1 MKMPF
6 HIMAK
11 PIGPVCNLACKY
23 CFYLEKQHLFPDNE
37 KYRMTD
43 ETLEIFIKNNI
54 ETNPAQEINFAW
66 QGGEPTLMGI
76 DFFKKAVELQK
87 QYSDGRKISNA
98 FQTNGIVFD
107 DEWCEFLAE
116 NHFLVGISID
126 GPPEIN
132 DAFRVDR
139 EGKPTTEIVLRS
151 IEKMKKAGVTFNSL
165 SCVNRLSGSK
175 PLEVYNFLKSIGVDF
190 MQFIPIVERLPDEEA
205 EKLGIDL
212 APPPE
217 LDEEPEA
224 SEVTK
229 WSVQPR
235 QYGNFLN
242 SIFDEWVKKDVGKIF
257 VQIFDVALSAWVG
270 YPPSLCSFAPKCGNA
285 LILEH
290 NGDVYACDHFM
301 YPKYKRGNILE
312 QSLEEIVFS
321 PEQIKFGNDKL
332 DALPEFCLKCNVRFV
347 CNGGCPKQ
355 RFLMTKQGD
364 AGLNYLCAGY
374 KKFFKHIDPDM
385 QTMANLIRMGRPAA
399 DIMETEL
406 NSRFG

>member
-1 MKMPF
+1 MPF

-43 ETLEIFIKNNI
+43 ETLEIFVKNYI
-54 ETNPAQEINFAW
+54 ESNPAQEITFAW

-98 FQTNGIVFD
+98 FQTNGIVLD
-107 DEWCEFLAE
+107 DEWCEFFAE
-116 NHFLVGISID
+116 NHFLIGISID

-139 EGKPTTEIVLRS
+139 EGKPTTDIVLQA

-175 PLEVYNFLKSIGVDF
+175 PLEVYNFLKSIGIDF
-190 MQFIPIVERLPDEEA
+190 MQFIPIVERVPDEKA

-212 APPPE
+212 APPPD

-242 SIFDEWVKKDVGKIF
+242 SIFDEWVKKDVGNIF

-301 YPKYKRGNILE
+301 YPKYKRGNILN

-321 PEQIKFGNDKL
+321 PEQIKFGSDKL

-374 KKFFKHIDPDM
+374 KKFFKHIDPNM

-399 DIMETEL
+399 DIMGTH
-406 NSRFG
+406 

>member
-1 MKMPF
+1 MPF

-43 ETLEIFIKNNI
+43 ETLEIFVKNYI
-54 ETNPAQEINFAW
+54 ETNPAQEITFAW

-98 FQTNGIVFD
+98 FQTNGIVLD
-107 DEWCEFLAE
+107 DKWCEFLAE

-165 SCVNRLSGSK
+165 SCVNRLSGSR

-212 APPPE
+212 APPPD

-242 SIFDEWVKKDVGKIF
+242 SIFDEWIKKDVGKIF

-270 YPPSLCSFAPKCGNA
+270 YPPALCSFAPKCGNA

-301 YPKYKRGNILE
+301 YPKYKRGNILN
-312 QSLEEIVFS
+312 QSFEEIVFS
-321 PEQIKFGNDKL
+321 PEQIKFGSDKL
-332 DALPEFCLKCNVRFV
+332 DALPEFCLKCSVRFV

-355 RFLMTKQGD
+355 RFLISKQGD

-374 KKFFKHIDPDM
+374 KKFFKHINPNM

-399 DIMETEL
+399 DIMETD
-406 NSRFG
+406 

>member
-1 MKMPF
+1 
-6 HIMAK
+6 MAK

-23 CFYLEKQHLFPDNE
+23 CFYLEKQNLFPDNE

-43 ETLEIFIKNNI
+43 ETLDIFVKNYI
-54 ETNPAQEINFAW
+54 ETNPAQEITFAW

-98 FQTNGIVFD
+98 FQTNGIVLD

-116 NHFLVGISID
+116 NHFLIGISID

-139 EGKPTTEIVLRS
+139 EGKPTTDIVLRA

-190 MQFIPIVERLPDEEA
+190 MQFIPIVERVPDEEA

-212 APPPE
+212 APPPD

-301 YPKYKRGNILE
+301 YPKYKRGNILN

-321 PEQIKFGNDKL
+321 PEQIKFGSDKL

-399 DIMETEL
+399 DIMQTH
-406 NSRFG
+406 

>member
-1 MKMPF
+1 
-6 HIMAK
+6 MAK

-23 CFYLEKQHLFPDNE
+23 CFYLEKQNLFPDNE

-43 ETLEIFIKNNI
+43 ETLEIFVKNYI

-98 FQTNGIVFD
+98 FQTNGIVLD

-116 NHFLVGISID
+116 NHFLIGISID

-139 EGKPTTEIVLRS
+139 EGKPTTDIVLRA

-175 PLEVYNFLKSIGVDF
+175 PLEVYNFLKSIGIDF
-190 MQFIPIVERLPDEEA
+190 MQFIPIVERVPDEEA

-212 APPPE
+212 APPPD

-301 YPKYKRGNILE
+301 YPKYKRGNILN
-312 QSLEEIVFS
+312 QSLEEIIFS
-321 PEQIKFGNDKL
+321 PEQIKFGSDKL

-399 DIMETEL
+399 DIMQTH
-406 NSRFG
+406 

>member
-1 MKMPF
+1 MKIPF
-6 HIMAK
+6 HIMVK

-37 KYRMTD
+37 RYKMSD
-43 ETLEIFIKNNI
+43 EILETFVKNYI
-54 ETNPAQEINFAW
+54 ETNPAQEVGFAW
-66 QGGEPTLMGI
+66 QGGEPTLMGV
-76 DFFKKAVELQK
+76 DFFRKAVELQK
-87 QYSDGRKISNA
+87 KYSNGKKITNA
-98 FQTNGIVFD
+98 FQTNGIVLD
-107 DEWCEFLAE
+107 DEWCGFLAE

-132 DAFRVDR
+132 DQFRVDKL
-139 EGKPTTEIVLRS
+139 GKPTTEIIVRS
-151 IEKMKKAGVTFNSL
+151 IEKMKKMGVTFNSL

-205 EKLGIDL
+205 EKLGIEL
-212 APPPE
+212 ATPPN

-242 SIFDEWVKKDVGKIF
+242 SIFDEWMKQDVGKIF

-270 YPPSLCSFAPKCGNA
+270 YPPGLCSFAPQCGNA

-301 YPKYKRGNILE
+301 YPKYNRGNILE
-312 QSLEEIVFS
+312 KSLDEMVFS
-321 PEQIKFGNDKL
+321 TEQIKFGSDKL
-332 DALPEFCLKCNVRFV
+332 NALPNFCLKCGVRFV

-355 RFLMTKQGD
+355 RFLKTKQGD
-364 AGLNYLCAGY
+364 PGLNYLCAGY
-374 KKFFKHIDPDM
+374 KKFFKHIDPYM
-385 QTMANLIRMGRPAA
+385 QTMAELIQTGRPAA
-399 DIMETEL
+399 DIMIKK
-406 NSRFG
+406 

>member
-1 MKMPF
+1 
-6 HIMAK
+6 MAK

-23 CFYLEKQHLFPDNE
+23 CFYLEKTHLFPGNE

-43 ETLEIFIKNNI
+43 DTLEIFVKNYI
-54 ETNPAQEINFAW
+54 ETNPAQEITFAW

-87 QYSDGRKISNA
+87 KYSNGKKISNA
-98 FQTNGIVFD
+98 FQTNGIVLD
-107 DEWCEFLAE
+107 DQWCEFFAE

-132 DAFRVDR
+132 DAFRVDKN
-139 EGKPTTEIVLRS
+139 GNKTTDIVVRS
-151 IEKMKKAGVTFNSL
+151 IEMMKKAGVAFNSL
-165 SCVNRLSGSK
+165 ACVNRLSGSK
-175 PLEVYNFLKSIGVDF
+175 PVEVYNFLKSIGVDF

-205 EKLGIDL
+205 EKLGIEL
-212 APPPE
+212 AVPPN

-224 SEVTK
+224 SKVTK

-242 SIFDEWVKKDVGKIF
+242 SIFDEWIKKDVGNVF

-301 YPKYKRGNILE
+301 YPKYKRGNVLN
-312 QSLEEIVFS
+312 QSFDEIVFS
-321 PEQIKFGNDKL
+321 PDQIKFGNDKL
-332 DALPEFCLKCNVRFV
+332 NALPDFCLKCNVRFA

-355 RFLMTKQGD
+355 RFLTTKQGD
-364 AGLNYLCAGY
+364 PGLNYLCAGY
-374 KKFFKHIDPDM
+374 KKFFKHIDSPM
-385 QTMANLIRMGRPAA
+385 TEMANLVRMGRPAA
-399 DIMETEL
+399 DIM
-406 NSRFG
+406 GPH

>member
-1 MKMPF
+1 
-6 HIMAK
+6 MAK

-23 CFYLEKQHLFPDNE
+23 CFYLEKQNLFPDNE

-43 ETLEIFIKNNI
+43 ETLEIFVKNYI

-98 FQTNGIVFD
+98 FQTNGIVLD

-116 NHFLVGISID
+116 NHFLIGISID

-139 EGKPTTEIVLRS
+139 EGKPTTDIVLRA

-190 MQFIPIVERLPDEEA
+190 MQFIPIVERVPDEEA

-212 APPPE
+212 APPPD

-301 YPKYKRGNILE
+301 YPKYKRGNILN

-321 PEQIKFGNDKL
+321 PEQIKFGSDKL

-399 DIMETEL
+399 DIMQTH
-406 NSRFG
+406 

>member
-1 MKMPF
+1 
-6 HIMAK
+6 MAK
-11 PIGPVCNLACKY
+11 PIGPICNLACKY

-43 ETLEIFIKNNI
+43 ETLEIFTKNYI
-54 ETNPAQEINFAW
+54 ETNPAQKITFAW

-76 DFFKKAVELQK
+76 DFFRKAVELQK
-87 QYSDGRKISNA
+87 QYSNGKKISNA
-98 FQTNGIVFD
+98 FQTNGILLD
-107 DEWCEFLAE
+107 DEWCEFFAE
-116 NHFLVGISID
+116 NHFLIGISID
-126 GPPEIN
+126 GPPQIN
-132 DAFRVDR
+132 DEFRVDN
-139 EGKPTTEIVLRS
+139 EGKQTTDIVVCS

-175 PLEVYNFLKSIGVDF
+175 PIEVYDFLKSIGIDF
-190 MQFIPIVERLPDEEA
+190 MQFIPIVERLPDDEA
-205 EKLGIDL
+205 EKLGIEL
-212 APPPE
+212 ATPPD

-224 SEVTK
+224 SEVTR

-242 SIFDEWVKKDVGKIF
+242 SIFDEWVKKDVGKTF

-301 YPKYKRGNILE
+301 YPKYKRGNIFEKSFDEL
-312 QSLEEIVFS
+312 VFS

-332 DALPEFCLKCNVRFV
+332 DALPEFCLKCGVRFV

-355 RFLMTKQGD
+355 RFLKTKQGD

-374 KKFFKHIDPDM
+374 KKFFKHIDPSM
-385 QTMANLIRMGRPAA
+385 TAMANLIKMGRPAA
-399 DIMETEL
+399 DIMEI
-406 NSRFG
+406 

>member
-1 MKMPF
+1 MPF

>member
-1 MKMPF
+1 
-6 HIMAK
+6 MAK

-23 CFYLEKQHLFPDNE
+23 CFYLEKQNLFPDNE
-37 KYRMTD
+37 KYRMKD
-43 ETLEIFIKNNI
+43 ETLEIFVKNYI
-54 ETNPAQEINFAW
+54 ESNPAQEITFAW

-98 FQTNGIVFD
+98 FQTNGIVLD

-139 EGKPTTEIVLRS
+139 EGKPTTDIVLRA

-175 PLEVYNFLKSIGVDF
+175 PLEVYNFLKSIGIDF
-190 MQFIPIVERLPDEEA
+190 MQFIPIVERVPDEEA

-212 APPPE
+212 APPPD

-301 YPKYKRGNILE
+301 YPKYKRGNILN
-312 QSLEEIVFS
+312 QSLEEIIFS
-321 PEQIKFGNDKL
+321 PEQIKFGSDKL

-399 DIMETEL
+399 DIMQTH
-406 NSRFG
+406 

>member
-1 MKMPF
+1 MV
-6 HIMAK
+6 K

-23 CFYLEKQHLFPDNE
+23 CFYLEKQNLFPDNE
-37 KYRMTD
+37 KYKMSD
-43 ETLEIFIKNNI
+43 ETLEVFVKNYI
-54 ETNPAQEINFAW
+54 ETNPAQEVGFAW

-76 DFFKKAVELQK
+76 DFFRKAVELQNK
-87 QYSDGRKISNA
+87 YSNGKKITNA
-98 FQTNGIVFD
+98 FQTNGIVLD
-107 DEWCEFLAE
+107 DEWCGFLAE

-132 DAFRVDR
+132 DSFRVDKS
-139 EGKPTTEIVLRS
+139 GNSTTEIVVRA

-205 EKLGIDL
+205 EKLGIKL
-212 APPPE
+212 ATPPN

-242 SIFDEWVKKDVGKIF
+242 SIFDEWIKQDVGKIF

-270 YPPSLCSFAPKCGNA
+270 YSPGLCSFAPQCGNA

-290 NGDVYACDHFM
+290 NGDVYSCDHFM
-301 YPKYKRGNILE
+301 YPKYNRGNILE
-312 QSLEEIVFS
+312 KSLDEIVFS
-321 PEQIKFGNDKL
+321 TEQIKFGSDKL
-332 DALPEFCLKCNVRFV
+332 NSLPDFCLKCGVRFV

-355 RFLMTKQGD
+355 RFLKTKQGD
-364 AGLNYLCAGY
+364 PGLNYLCAGY
-374 KKFFKHIDPDM
+374 KKFFKHIAPSM
-385 QTMANLIRMGRPAA
+385 TVMANLIQVGRPAS
-399 DIMETEL
+399 DIMQKK
-406 NSRFG
+406 

>member
-1 MKMPF
+1 
-6 HIMAK
+6 MAK

-23 CFYLEKQHLFPDNE
+23 CFYLEKQNLFPDNE

-43 ETLEIFIKNNI
+43 ETLDIFVKNYI
-54 ETNPAQEINFAW
+54 ETNPAQEITFAW

-98 FQTNGIVFD
+98 FQTNGIVLD

-116 NHFLVGISID
+116 NHFLIGISID

-139 EGKPTTEIVLRS
+139 EGKPTTDIVLRA

-190 MQFIPIVERLPDEEA
+190 MQFTPIVERVPDEEA

-212 APPPE
+212 APPPD

-301 YPKYKRGNILE
+301 YPKYKRGNILN

-321 PEQIKFGNDKL
+321 PEQMKFGSDKL

-355 RFLMTKQGD
+355 RFLITKQGD

-399 DIMETEL
+399 DIMQTH
-406 NSRFG
+406 